1 MEGNGYGH
9 LTKQKLPY
17 HFSSAQTLDTNPIQQ
32 GRCSRKSNKRV
43 NLHFCGHA
51 LCCINQINNTH
62 LIKEGVSGT
71 YIIQIGKNKQSAQPS
86 LALSLCFLCLPA
98 VRSAASFLMAIITG
112 RDFTLPQTNFC
123 SGHFSTPFPSI
134 FKVQHKLFNR
144 A

>member
-43 NLHFCGHA
+43 NLHFCGHV

-98 VRSAASFLMAIITG
+98 VCSAASFLMAIITG

-134 FKVQHKLFNR
+134 FKVQHKLANR